1 MQEHNFQ
8 REAIVTE
15 DSQTNSPSTTEEE
28 ELRQNEERWQLALKG
43 NNDAHTDITE
53 RKEAEQKYR
62 NIFDNASE
70 GIFQSS
76 PEGCYLTVNP
86 AMARIYGYD
95 SPQELLENISDI
107 GKQIYLDPENRVKL
121 NRRLETE
128 DFVNNFESQV
138 YRKDGKLIWI
148 SENVRVIRDENNNI
162 LYYEGFVTDISDAKH
177 CEAERKQAEEQLQAQ
192 MLRSQLFAGISLK
205 IRQYLQLKDILQ
217 TTASEVQ
224 QLLDADRV
232 LILRWEGPR
241 ALSVIEETVKPG
253 WMSIRKKGL
262 MDKCFSEKYLLKY
275 PQGRIYNLPDI
286 ENAAQNQC
294 LIDLLRQYQVR
305 AKLVIPLLLNERL
318 WGMIVIHQCSHPRTW
333 TPWEIDLLQQI
344 ANQMAIAL
352 GQSYLVETLAN
363 FTTNLKHLYRINT
376 TNYSNFNDLFGD
388 CLVTGC
394 SMFGMSTGII
404 SQIEGQV
411 YRIKAVRSPLKFLE
425 AGLEFSLKDT
435 CCAAVIKEKRTTTYT
450 CVSEI
455 ESMKTH
461 PVYQALKLES
471 YVGTPIFVN
480 GQVYGTLNFSAL
492 EARVDRFQIQELE
505 LIELMA
511 ESIGKFIA
519 ADEIERQ
526 RQRAELAL
534 RESEAR
540 FRTMADSAP
549 VLLWISGTDRQCT
562 FFNQSWL
569 KFTGRSLEQELG
581 NGWAEGVHPHD
592 LQPRLETYETA
603 FNRREK
609 FQMEYRLRRADGQYR
624 WILNTG
630 IPRITANGEF
640 LGYIGSCIDISDRK
654 QDEETLRKQATQQ
667 AVIAELGQYALSS
680 SDLDSL
686 MNQIMMALACTLEL
700 EYCKVLELLPEKNEL
715 LLRAGVG
722 WQGGLVGRATVS
734 GDINSQA
741 GYTLFSSEP
750 VIVHDLR
757 TETRFNCPPL
767 LHQHKILSGMSAIV
781 HAKDRPFGV
790 LGVYSTQVRT
800 YSRDD
805 INFLQA
811 VANILSAAIE
821 QKQSETALQKSE
833 QRWATLAQS
842 APVGIFLTDAEG
854 NCIYVNQCWS
864 EITGITAQE
873 ASGQGW
879 VNALHPEDRD
889 RVLTEW
895 YRAAQNNLSFR
906 SEYRF
911 IHPDGKITWVYG
923 KAIAETAADGS
934 VTGYIGTLTDI
945 TERLKMEEIK
955 RALERE
961 KELSELKLRFFSMA
975 SHEFR
980 TPLSIIMFASQMLE
994 NSEPEWLDDK
1004 KIRNINRI
1012 KDSAQKITQMLTD
1025 VLILARA
1032 EAEKLELKPKTL
1044 NLKQFCQQILE
1055 EIQTEPNEARISL
1068 IYTGNAND
1076 EVDLDEQ
1083 LLHSI
1088 LINILSNAVKYSPQG
1103 EEVKFEVNLQ
1113 AESVVFTIK
1122 DQGIGIPLTDRA
1134 HLFDAFYR
1142 GENVGRIEGTG
1153 LGLAVV
1159 KRCVDLQEG
1168 QITCNSYP
1176 GEGTTFIVSIPI
1188 TLK

>member
-1 MQEHNFQ
+1 
-8 REAIVTE
+8 
-15 DSQTNSPSTTEEE
+15 
-28 ELRQNEERWQLALKG
+28 
-43 NNDAHTDITE
+43 
-53 RKEAEQKYR
+53 
-62 NIFDNASE
+62 
-70 GIFQSS
+70 
-76 PEGCYLTVNP
+76 
-86 AMARIYGYD
+86 
-95 SPQELLENISDI
+95 
-107 GKQIYLDPENRVKL
+107 
-121 NRRLETE
+121 
-128 DFVNNFESQV
+128 
-138 YRKDGKLIWI
+138 
-148 SENVRVIRDENNNI
+148 
-162 LYYEGFVTDISDAKH
+162 
-177 CEAERKQAEEQLQAQ
+177 
-192 MLRSQLFAGISLK
+192 
-205 IRQYLQLKDILQ
+205 
-217 TTASEVQ
+217 
-224 QLLDADRV
+224 
-232 LILRWEGPR
+232 
-241 ALSVIEETVKPG
+241 
-253 WMSIRKKGL
+253 
-262 MDKCFSEKYLLKY
+262 
-275 PQGRIYNLPDI
+275 
-286 ENAAQNQC
+286 
-294 LIDLLRQYQVR
+294 
-305 AKLVIPLLLNERL
+305 
-318 WGMIVIHQCSHPRTW
+318 
-333 TPWEIDLLQQI
+333 
-344 ANQMAIAL
+344 
-352 GQSYLVETLAN
+352 
-363 FTTNLKHLYRINT
+363 
-376 TNYSNFNDLFGD
+376 
-388 CLVTGC
+388 
-394 SMFGMSTGII
+394 
-404 SQIEGQV
+404 
-411 YRIKAVRSPLKFLE
+411 
-425 AGLEFSLKDT
+425 
-435 CCAAVIKEKRTTTYT
+435 
-450 CVSEI
+450 
-455 ESMKTH
+455 
-461 PVYQALKLES
+461 
-471 YVGTPIFVN
+471 
-480 GQVYGTLNFSAL
+480 
-492 EARVDRFQIQELE
+492 
-505 LIELMA
+505 
-511 ESIGKFIA
+511 
-519 ADEIERQ
+519 
-526 RQRAELAL
+526 
-534 RESEAR
+534 
-540 FRTMADSAP
+540 
-549 VLLWISGTDRQCT
+549 
-562 FFNQSWL
+562 
-569 KFTGRSLEQELG
+569 
-581 NGWAEGVHPHD
+581 
-592 LQPRLETYETA
+592 
-603 FNRREK
+603 
-609 FQMEYRLRRADGQYR
+609 
-624 WILNTG
+624 
-630 IPRITANGEF
+630 
-640 LGYIGSCIDISDRK
+640 
-654 QDEETLRKQATQQ
+654 
-667 AVIAELGQYALSS
+667 
-680 SDLDSL
+680 
-686 MNQIMMALACTLEL
+686 
-700 EYCKVLELLPEKNEL
+700 
-715 LLRAGVG
+715 
-722 WQGGLVGRATVS
+722 
-734 GDINSQA
+734 
-741 GYTLFSSEP
+741 
-750 VIVHDLR
+750 
-757 TETRFNCPPL
+757 
-767 LHQHKILSGMSAIV
+767 MSAIV